1 MKFSRQTLIWM
12 LVMILVL
19 TAAIAQ
25 AFVKPEEKAESYTVS
40 AIVNNSGSSRWTSFR
55 EGIEAAAKDYNIRIK
70 FVATGEFTS
79 KKSELEVVSRE
90 LEAGADG
97 IILQMYAGG
106 ASEDMEELLPREKC
120 VLLETDVVPEEYYQT
135 VGPDNRELG
144 TALAQR
150 IKEDFGGDLSGK
162 TVGILCGNVS
172 QLALR
177 QRMNG
182 AEAVL
187 TEAGATVLWRM
198 AKMSDISEEKA
209 LEEYW
214 TMGADIVI
222 ALENDETE
230 RVVDFLENSDDT
242 RKKIALYGIGNSE
255 KLVYY
260 LDKDVIRALVVPNEF
275 HMGYQSIE
283 ELAVKLKYHTAEK
296 RSVRTGYLL
305 IDRLHLYDEENQK
318 ILFPIVQ

>member
-1 MKFSRQTLIWM
+1 MKFSRQTRVWI
-12 LVMILVL
+12 LVM
-19 TAAIAQ
+19 
-25 AFVKPEEKAESYTVS
+25 AFVIAATIAMAFIKPEEKDESYTISV
-40 AIVNNSGSSRWTSFR
+40 IVNNSGSSRWTSFR
-55 EGIEAAAKDYNIRIK
+55 EGIEAAAEDSDIRIK

-79 KKSELEVVSRE
+79 KRNELEVVARE

-135 VGPDNRELG
+135 IGPDNRELG
-144 TALAQR
+144 SSLAQR
-150 IKEDFGGDLSGK
+150 IKEDLGGDLSGK

-182 AEAVL
+182 AESVL
-187 TEAGATVLWRM
+187 TEAGAAVLWRM
-198 AKMSDISEEKA
+198 AKMSGVSEEEA
-209 LEEYW
+209 MEEYW

-230 RVVDFLENSDDT
+230 RVVDFLEAGGDVQ
-242 RKKIALYGIGNSE
+242 KKTSLYGIGNSE

-260 LDKDVIRALVVPNEF
+260 LDKGVISALVVPNEF
-275 HMGYQSIE
+275 HMGYQSVE
-283 ELAVKLKYHTAEK
+283 ELSAKLKYHTDEMK
-296 RSVRTGYLL
+296 SVKTGYLL
-305 IDRLHLYDEENQK
+305 IDRAHLYDEENQK